1 MAEWTTKKRM
11 EAMFSH
17 READRIPVTDTFWT
31 ATIARWH
38 REGMPKDVSI
48 QDYFGL
54 DKIAT
59 IGVDISPR
67 FPESVTEETEEY
79 IIRTTRWGATQKEWK
94 KASSTPAFLDF
105 KVKCYEDWLK
115 AKELMQKGDD
125 RINWRFLKEH
135 YPRWRKEGY
144 WIQAGFWFGFDVTH
158 SWFVG
163 TERLLIA
170 MVEQPEWCMDMFNTF
185 LELNLKYFDEIW
197 NAGYEF
203 DCIRWPDDM
212 GFKHSQ
218 FFSVDTYRELL
229 KPVHA
234 KAVEWAHKKG
244 IKPLLHS
251 CGNIKPLIPEFL
263 DFGLDGLNP
272 LEVKAGM
279 DPIWMKKTY
288 GDKLLLHGGI
298 DILLW
303 EDAEKVKEEMKRVVP
318 VMMENGGYVFSS
330 DHSVPSSISLDE
342 YKEIVEPAKK
352 IGRFG

>member
-105 KVKCYEDWLK
+105 KVKCYEDRLK

-163 TERLLIA
+163 TERLLID

-203 DCIRWPDDM
+203 DCIRWY
-212 GFKHSQ
+212 GR
-218 FFSVDTYRELL
+218 Y
-229 KPVHA
+229 
-234 KAVEWAHKKG
+234 
-244 IKPLLHS
+244 
-251 CGNIKPLIPEFL
+251 
-263 DFGLDGLNP
+263 GL
-272 LEVKAGM
+272 
-279 DPIWMKKTY
+279 
-288 GDKLLLHGGI
+288 
-298 DILLW
+298 
-303 EDAEKVKEEMKRVVP
+303 
-318 VMMENGGYVFSS
+318 
-330 DHSVPSSISLDE
+330 
-342 YKEIVEPAKK
+342 
-352 IGRFG
+352 